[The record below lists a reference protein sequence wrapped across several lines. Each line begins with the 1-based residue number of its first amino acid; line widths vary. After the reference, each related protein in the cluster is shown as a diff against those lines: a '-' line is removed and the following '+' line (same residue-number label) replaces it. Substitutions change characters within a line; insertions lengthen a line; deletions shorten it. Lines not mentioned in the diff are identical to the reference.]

1 MSDRNRTAALRI
13 GLAVVVVVL
22 VFVLGPIV
30 SAPEPERASPAPTVE
45 LRPWRLL
52 GCWELRYDGW
62 GEVDAPLSDRSVGA
76 DGEPEGA
83 LTPPRAVMLLPDS
96 VDPWGRVLPSY
107 RAVPAADAEERAGRS
122 LRWLV
127 EADTLW
133 VLWTEAGVRAGAALR
148 RSGDS
153 LVGSVRAVRRAGGER
168 DSMDLN
174 ARATALPINCAT
186 GEREPTL
193 TRPAR

>member
-1 MSDRNRTAALRI
+1 MSNRNRTVALRI
-13 GLAVVVVVL
+13 GLAVAVVVL
-22 VFVLGPIV
+22 VLVLGPIV
-30 SAPEPERASPAPTVE
+30 SAPEPERESPAPTVE
-45 LRPWRLL
+45 LRPWRLI

-62 GEVDAPLSDRSVGA
+62 GEVDAPLSDRPAGA
-76 DGEPEGA
+76 DGAPGGA

-107 RAVPAADAEERAGRS
+107 RAAPAAETEARAGRT

-133 VLWTEAGVRAGAALR
+133 VLWSESGVRAGAALR

-168 DSMDLN
+168 DSLDLN

-186 GEREPTL
+186 GEREPPL
-193 TRPAR
+193 SRPAR